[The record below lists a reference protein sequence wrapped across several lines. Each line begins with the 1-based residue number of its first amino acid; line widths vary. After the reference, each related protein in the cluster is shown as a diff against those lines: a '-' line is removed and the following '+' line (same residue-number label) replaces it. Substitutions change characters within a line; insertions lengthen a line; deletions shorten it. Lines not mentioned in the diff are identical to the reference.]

1 MKTFAFAAL
10 LALPLLGSGAQGASA
25 DYYCCG
31 QQKSYEH
38 HRPSHYQHSSGYGHS
53 SHYEH
58 TKLYYVNKHTAVF
71 DCDAYHCETKI
82 KIEKGA
88 TVKAHCRE
96 YGWCE
101 IKGGPFKNQ
110 WVVETCLEP
119 QYGES
124 HYGRDE
130 RYGGEDNDEG
140 YQR

>member
-10 LALPLLGSGAQGASA
+10 LALPLSGIGAQGASA

-31 QQKSYEH
+31 QKKPYDH
-38 HRPSHYQHSSGYGHS
+38 HSSNS
-53 SHYEH
+53 YEH

-82 KIEKGA
+82 KIERGA
-88 TVKAHCRE
+88 IVKAHCRE

-101 IKGGPFKNQ
+101 IKGGPFKHL
-110 WVVETCLEP
+110 WVVQTCLEP

-130 RYGGEDNDEG
+130 GYGGGDNYGDEG
-140 YQR
+140 NDYRR

>member
-1 MKTFAFAAL
+1 MRLFAFAAL
-10 LALPLLGSGAQGASA
+10 LALPLLGFGAGSASA

-38 HRPSHYQHSSGYGHS
+38 HGSGHYGRS

-88 TVKAHCRE
+88 TVEAHCRH

-101 IKGGPFKNQ
+101 IKGGPFKHL

-119 QYGES
+119 

-130 RYGGEDNDEG
+130 GYGGGDDYGDEG
-140 YQR
+140 NDYRR